1 MFTLLKKTKWLA
13 MSCLALG
20 IVFGPGRCLAVTVVT
35 PNGGETIAAGSVYD
49 IEWTGLKGESTFTV
63 RYSLDAGK
71 SWRLV
76 QQSVQGS
83 LVSWQ
88 VPLLKRTAARC
99 MIKVF
104 AFDGQGRR
112 LGIDRSDRTF
122 TIMSVKNSDFSDD
135 PQIVNPG
142 FVYPEP
148 PPLGRDQIPPDLKG
162 DGTTY
167 TENHAGLM
175 CDNSI
180 LVEIGSHA
188 NAGSSASEIQLKIG
202 GSFTIH
208 LLGGA
213 GAFVPGAALLY
224 TIPGSCADC
233 YKSIPADDWDNLRLV
248 SNSGD
253 GIQVH
258 RFVLV
263 KSCETVLDVV
273 VDDWLDKHYQ
283 KVLDFSIDTAGDK
296 WDDVGHT
303 RVTDLYYAAQDLGQT
318 GAKKYVNADVWWC
331 SEFASYMIRKNG
343 LSTPTGSIGTDDLK
357 NWFQSHGRYHT
368 RAEVEGTSYTVRA
381 GDYMSLWDGGHSVL
395 FRGWVSES
403 PGTQGFD
410 GDSEFRTIEG
420 NSGNAVRT
428 QTRKWSDVDFV
439 GGTQ

>member
-1 MFTLLKKTKWLA
+1 MLKAVKVKQWLA
-13 MSCLALG
+13 LSCIAL
-20 IVFGPGRCLAVTVVT
+20 IVAIAPQSSSAVTLVN
-35 PNGGETIAAGSVYD
+35 PNGGETIAGGSVYD
-49 IEWTGLKGESTFTV
+49 IEWTGLKDESTYTV
-63 RYSLDAGK
+63 KYSLNGGETWK
-71 SWRLV
+71 VV
-76 QQSVQGS
+76 QTGVQGS
-83 LVSWQ
+83 TVAWEVPRVKGTARNCLVS
-88 VPLLKRTAARC
+88 VVAL
-99 MIKVF
+99 
-104 AFDGQGRR
+104 DGQGRR
-112 LGIDRSDRTF
+112 LRGDRSYRRF
-122 TIMSVKNSDFSDD
+122 TIETVRRSDFSTN

-142 FVYPEP
+142 YQYPEP
-148 PPLGRDQIPPDLKG
+148 PALGRDQIPPDLKG

-180 LVEIGSHA
+180 LIEIGSHA
-188 NAGSSASEIQLKIG
+188 NAGSSASEIQLKVG

-213 GAFVPGAALLY
+213 GVFVPGAALLY
-224 TIPGSCADC
+224 TIPGSCSDC

-253 GIQVH
+253 GIQIQ

-263 KSCETVLDVV
+263 KSCETVLDVL
-273 VDDWLDKHYQ
+273 VDDWLDRHYQ

-303 RVTDLYYAAQDLGQT
+303 RVTDIYYGAQDLGQT

-343 LSTPTGSIGTDDLK
+343 LSTPTGSIGTEDLK

-368 RAEVEGTSYTVRA
+368 RAEVEATSYTVRA

-403 PGTQGFD
+403 PGAQGFD